1 MEFTFD
7 INKAMKFSKEKSLM
21 LLDVSG
27 AMVTSKAKQNIQ
39 TQFEYTSGNMEKQTF
54 YYVDKEEFKAVI
66 VTNTPYARIQEK
78 GGDIKPVNAKAL
90 AIPYN
95 AEAKAIAIPEGK
107 SIRDIFPNLYFRPH
121 KTGKSFGGLYKKM
134 GKGKDDV
141 LMYLLIDQI
150 SIKANPYLVP
160 ALHET
165 MPKVLSKVKIN

>member
-7 INKAMKFSKEKSLM
+7 INKAMKLSKEKSLM

-27 AMVTSKAKQNIQ
+27 AMVSSKAKQNIQ
-39 TQFEYTSGNMEKQTF
+39 AQFEYTSGNMEKQTF

-78 GGDIKPVNAKAL
+78 GGDIKPKNAKAL
-90 AIPYN
+90 AVPIHP
-95 AEAKAIAIPEGK
+95 EAKKTAIPEGR
-107 SIRDIFPNLYFRPH
+107 SIRDVFPDLVMIKSE
-121 KTGKSFGGLYKKM
+121 KTGHPLLIRP
-134 GKGKDDV
+134 KGKDKFDV
-141 LMYLLIDQI
+141 MYVLVSSV